1 MARLSRELLEW
12 NLQPQTG
19 RRSWHGGPTPVGAL
33 RGVTSEQ
40 ARWAP
45 TPKRKSIW
53 QLALHI
59 AYWKYAVRRLL
70 EDGPVARF
78 PRKPANWPSVAPAPD
93 AAAWERDVA
102 LLKAEHQRLL
112 DVVRRVR
119 DWPLD
124 RIPREGRKWT

>member
-1 MARLSRELLEW
+1 MEPPMAGLSRELLEW

-33 RGVTSEQ
+33 RGVTVEQ

-59 AYWKYAVRRLL
+59 AYWKYAVRRHL
-70 EDGPVARF
+70 EAGPIPRF
-78 PRKPANWPSVAPAPD
+78 PRKPANWPSSH
-93 AAAWERDVA
+93 R
-102 LLKAEHQRLL
+102 
-112 DVVRRVR
+112 
-119 DWPLD
+119 
-124 RIPREGRKWT
+124 PRMPRPGIGTWRS